1 MVAMALEFIFSLFSI
16 IYFGCAFFGDCENGL
31 ICSLYYIK
39 FFQTIYLW
47 LTYKENVK
55 EKQPNHPIGFL
66 NTYIVI
72 VLYYICL
79 YQYVDILKASESPN
93 MVHFAV
99 VYVIIDGILI
109 IISFFTIR
117 RVKSNAKKLIDD
129 PQFKEYKQE
138 AELALA
144 DILYLPQEFE
154 SDDGEEEL

>member
-1 MVAMALEFIFSLFSI
+1 
-16 IYFGCAFFGDCENGL
+16 
-31 ICSLYYIK
+31 
-39 FFQTIYLW
+39 
-47 LTYKENVK
+47 
-55 EKQPNHPIGFL
+55 
-66 NTYIVI
+66 
-72 VLYYICL
+72 
-79 YQYVDILKASESPN
+79 